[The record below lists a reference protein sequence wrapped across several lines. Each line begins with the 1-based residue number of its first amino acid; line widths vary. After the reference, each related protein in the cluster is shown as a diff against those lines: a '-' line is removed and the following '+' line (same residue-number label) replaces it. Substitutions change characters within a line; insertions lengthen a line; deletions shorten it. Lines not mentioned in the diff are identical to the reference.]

1 MIIRFCIY
9 IFQDLVDAL
18 DVKNKKNAIR
28 FHDFMYLG
36 ILKWDLFVT
45 RHLCNTYFADK
56 FD

>member
-36 ILKWDLFVT
+36 ILKWDFFVT